1 MEFDYLEC
9 DELSSFNGT
18 YLGTSGYL
26 ATGNEMIG
34 FIATAIAVFGFT
46 TSFIPFKF
54 VDTGDGCFAQWV
66 MSAVVFLTAVPI
78 HLLRGSPTIFP
89 VTLFGGAIWKIGN
102 CCAAPIINTLGLAV
116 GLLIWNTFSVLLGWA
131 SGRFG
136 LFGICAALPSNELFN
151 YLGIAIS
158 VAA

>member
-1 MEFDYLEC
+1 MTEDYLEC
-9 DELSSFNGT
+9 EDWSSFNGT
-18 YLGTSGYL
+18 FLGTNGYL
-26 ATGNEMIG
+26 STDSEAVG
-34 FIATAIAVFGFT
+34 FIMTAVAVLGFATN
-46 TSFIPFKF
+46 FIPYKF
-54 VDTGDGCFAQWV
+54 VDTGDGFFAQWV
-66 MSAVVFLTAVPI
+66 MSAAVFLTSIPI
-78 HLLRGSPTIFP
+78 HLLRGSPKFFP
-89 VTLFGGAIWKIGN
+89 LTLIGGAIWAIGN
-102 CCAAPIINTLGLAV
+102 CCAGPIINTLGLAV